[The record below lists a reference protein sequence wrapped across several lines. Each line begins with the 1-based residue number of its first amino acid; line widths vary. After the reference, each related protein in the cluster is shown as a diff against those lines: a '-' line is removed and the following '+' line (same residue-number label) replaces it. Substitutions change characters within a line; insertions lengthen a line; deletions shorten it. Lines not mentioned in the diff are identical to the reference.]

1 LNDRIKEP
9 LVIETKKNQPVKKA
23 ADVKNTIDE

>member
-9 LVIETKKNQPVKKA
+9 LVIETKREKPVNKA